1 MIIVENGIQDKKLEE
16 LEQKNSDELESLER
30 LIILF
35 EDIKNIEN
43 SNLDY
48 AKEILNDV
56 KFKEFLI
63 LGNLG
68 ILCKAYFESY
78 YETKIKQTQN
88 LKKIIDIMKF
98 RSYSKTYNDNNDFV
112 IINDCRNLS
121 NVSENI
127 NSQKYI
133 GKKEVLEIIDSMKL
147 INEFNN
153 DYNNNY
159 IRIIGKELDKLK
171 KIESLN
177 DLDLLKGIKEEKIIF
192 EIKLEEICENGLE
205 TEEFNFIKNKLLSDN
220 SNEQKYIN
228 WTINCLNKYRS
239 KLTIIEEKVYNSFKI
254 LFEIIFTKLSEN
266 KLYQS
271 FDLAIILIQTFS
283 KKNGNEESENILLE
297 EEFKNNK
304 IFQNSDLWLNL
315 IIQKSKDLFEKINE
329 ESKDNKENK
338 DNTDNI
344 TYIKEN
350 IESIL
355 VSYIFTMK
363 DFNIDDITKR
373 DVIEKFCTN
382 EEYIKYN
389 FNIDELMSYPTD

>member
-16 LEQKNSDELESLER
+16 LEQKNTDELESLER

-98 RSYSKTYNDNNDFV
+98 RSYSKTNNDNNDFV

-228 WTINCLNKYRS
+228 WTINYLNKYRS

-363 DFNIDDITKR
+363 DFNIDDKTKR

>member
-1 MIIVENGIQDKKLEE
+1 MIIVENEIQDKILEE
-16 LEQKNSDELESLER
+16 LEQKNAEELESLER

-48 AKEILNDV
+48 VKEILNDI

-63 LGNLG
+63 IGNLG
-68 ILCKAYFESY
+68 NLCKAYFESY

-98 RSYSKTYNDNNDFV
+98 KSYSKSNNDNNDFV

-127 NSQKYI
+127 NIQKYI
-133 GKKEVLEIIDSMKL
+133 GKKDVLEIIDSIPL
-147 INEFNN
+147 INQFNN

-159 IRIIGKELDKLK
+159 IKIIGKEIDKIK
-171 KIESLN
+171 KIEGLN

-205 TEEFNFIKNKLLSDN
+205 TEEFNIVKNKLLNDN

-228 WTINCLNKYRS
+228 WTINYLNKYRS
-239 KLTIIEEKVYNSFKI
+239 KLSIIEEKVYNSFKI
-254 LFEIIFTKLSEN
+254 LFEIIFN
-266 KLYQS
+266 KLNEKKFYQS

-283 KKNGNEESENILLE
+283 KKNDKKLLE

-304 IFQNSDLWLNL
+304 IFQNTDLWLNL
-315 IIQKSKDLFEKINE
+315 IIQNSKDLIEKANE

-338 DNTDNI
+338 DKIDNVN
-344 TYIKEN
+344 YNKEN
-350 IESIL
+350 IESMLI
-355 VSYIFTMK
+355 SYIFIMK
-363 DFNIDDITKR
+363 GFNIDDKTRREI
-373 DVIEKFCTN
+373 IEKFCKN
-382 EEYIKYN
+382 EEYEKFN

>member
-1 MIIVENGIQDKKLEE
+1 MIIVENEIQDKKLEE
-16 LEQKNSDELESLER
+16 LEQKNTEELESLER

-48 AKEILNDV
+48 VKEILNNV

-63 LGNLG
+63 IGNLG
-68 ILCKAYFESY
+68 NLCKAYFESY

-98 RSYSKTYNDNNDFV
+98 KSYSKPNNENNDFV

-121 NVSENI
+121 NLSENV

-133 GKKEVLEIIDSMKL
+133 GKKDVLEIINSMSL

-159 IRIIGKELDKLK
+159 IKIIGKEIDKLK

-177 DLDLLKGIKEEKIIF
+177 DLDILKGIKEEKIIF

-205 TEEFNFIKNKLLSDN
+205 SEEFNIVKNLLLNDN

-228 WTINCLNKYRS
+228 WTINYLNKYRS
-239 KLTIIEEKVYNSFKI
+239 KLSIIEEKVYNSFKI
-254 LFEIIFTKLSEN
+254 LFDIIFNKLSEK

-283 KKNGNEESENILLE
+283 KKKDNEDNNVLLE
-297 EEFKNNK
+297 EEFKENI
-304 IFQNSDLWLNL
+304 IFQNTDLWINL
-315 IIQKSKDLFEKINE
+315 IIQKSNDLFEKINE
-329 ESKDNKENK
+329 EAKDNKENK
-338 DNTDNI
+338 DNIDNV

-350 IESIL
+350 IEPIL

-363 DFNIDDITKR
+363 DFNIDDKTKR
-373 DVIEKFCTN
+373 EVIEKFCKN
-382 EEYIKYN
+382 EEYSKFN
-389 FNIDELMSYPTD
+389 FNIDELMSYLAA

>member
-16 LEQKNSDELESLER
+16 LEQKNTDELESLER

-48 AKEILNDV
+48 VKEILNDV

-63 LGNLG
+63 IGNLG
-68 ILCKAYFESY
+68 NLCKAYFESY

-98 RSYSKTYNDNNDFV
+98 KSYSKPNNENNDFV

-121 NVSENI
+121 NLSENV

-133 GKKEVLEIIDSMKL
+133 GKKDVLEIINSMSL

-159 IRIIGKELDKLK
+159 IKIIGKEIDKLK

-177 DLDLLKGIKEEKIIF
+177 DLDILKGIKEEKIIF

-205 TEEFNFIKNKLLSDN
+205 SEEFNIVKNLLLNDN

-228 WTINCLNKYRS
+228 WTINYLNKYRS
-239 KLTIIEEKVYNSFKI
+239 KLSIIEEKVYNSFKI
-254 LFEIIFTKLSEN
+254 LFDIIFNKLSEK

-283 KKNGNEESENILLE
+283 KKKDNEDNNVLLE
-297 EEFKNNK
+297 EEFKENI
-304 IFQNSDLWLNL
+304 IFQNTDLWINL
-315 IIQKSKDLFEKINE
+315 IIQKSNDLFEKINE
-329 ESKDNKENK
+329 EAKDNKENK
-338 DNTDNI
+338 DNIDNV

-350 IESIL
+350 IEPIL

-363 DFNIDDITKR
+363 DFNIDDKTKR
-373 DVIEKFCTN
+373 EVIEKFCKN
-382 EEYIKYN
+382 EEYSKFN
-389 FNIDELMSYPTD
+389 FNIDELMSYLAA

>member
-1 MIIVENGIQDKKLEE
+1 MIIVENEIQDKKLEE
-16 LEQKNSDELESLER
+16 LEQKNTEELESLER

-48 AKEILNDV
+48 VKEILNDV

-63 LGNLG
+63 IGNLG
-68 ILCKAYFESY
+68 NLCKAYFESY

-98 RSYSKTYNDNNDFV
+98 KSYSKPNNENNDFV

-121 NVSENI
+121 NLSENV

-133 GKKEVLEIIDSMKL
+133 GKKDVLEIINSMSL

-153 DYNNNY
+153 NY
-159 IRIIGKELDKLK
+159 IKIIGKEIDKLK

-177 DLDLLKGIKEEKIIF
+177 DLDILKGIKEEKIIF

-205 TEEFNFIKNKLLSDN
+205 SEEFNIVKNLLLNDN

-228 WTINCLNKYRS
+228 WTINYLNKYRS
-239 KLTIIEEKVYNSFKI
+239 KLSIIEEKVYNSFKI
-254 LFEIIFTKLSEN
+254 LFDIIFNKLSEK

-283 KKNGNEESENILLE
+283 KKKDNEDNNVLLE
-297 EEFKNNK
+297 EEFKENI
-304 IFQNSDLWLNL
+304 IFQNTDLWINL
-315 IIQKSKDLFEKINE
+315 IIQKSNDLFEKINE
-329 ESKDNKENK
+329 EAKDNKENK
-338 DNTDNI
+338 DNIDNV

-350 IESIL
+350 IEPIL

-363 DFNIDDITKR
+363 DFNIDDKTKR
-373 DVIEKFCTN
+373 EVIEKFCKN
-382 EEYIKYN
+382 EEYAKFN
-389 FNIDELMSYPTD
+389 FNIDELMSYLAA

>member
-1 MIIVENGIQDKKLEE
+1 MIIVENEIQDKKLEE
-16 LEQKNSDELESLER
+16 LEQKNTEELESLER

-63 LGNLG
+63 IGNLG
-68 ILCKAYFESY
+68 NLCKAYFESY

-98 RSYSKTYNDNNDFV
+98 KSYSKPNNENNDFV

-121 NVSENI
+121 NLSENV

-133 GKKEVLEIIDSMKL
+133 GKKDVLEIINSMSL

-159 IRIIGKELDKLK
+159 IKIIGKEIDKLK

-177 DLDLLKGIKEEKIIF
+177 DLDILKGIKEEKIIF

-205 TEEFNFIKNKLLSDN
+205 SEEFNIVKNLLLNDN

-228 WTINCLNKYRS
+228 WTINYLNKYRS
-239 KLTIIEEKVYNSFKI
+239 KLSIIEEKVYNSFKI
-254 LFEIIFTKLSEN
+254 LFDIIFNKLSEK

-283 KKNGNEESENILLE
+283 KKKDNEDNNVLLE
-297 EEFKNNK
+297 EEFKENI
-304 IFQNSDLWLNL
+304 IFQNTDLWINL
-315 IIQKSKDLFEKINE
+315 IIQKSNDLFEKINE
-329 ESKDNKENK
+329 EAKDNKENK
-338 DNTDNI
+338 DNIDNV

-350 IESIL
+350 IEPIL

-363 DFNIDDITKR
+363 DFNIDDKTKR
-373 DVIEKFCTN
+373 EVIEKFCKN
-382 EEYIKYN
+382 EEYAKFN
-389 FNIDELMSYPTD
+389 FNIDELMSYLAA

>member
-1 MIIVENGIQDKKLEE
+1 MIIVENEIQDKKLEE
-16 LEQKNSDELESLER
+16 LEQKNTDELESLEK

-48 AKEILNDV
+48 EKEILNDV

-63 LGNLG
+63 IGNLG
-68 ILCKAYFESY
+68 NLCKAYFESY

-98 RSYSKTYNDNNDFV
+98 KSYSKPNNENNDFV

-121 NVSENI
+121 NLSENV

-133 GKKEVLEIIDSMKL
+133 GKKDVLEIINSMSL

-159 IRIIGKELDKLK
+159 IKIIGKEIDKLK

-177 DLDLLKGIKEEKIIF
+177 DLDILKGIKEEKIIF

-205 TEEFNFIKNKLLSDN
+205 SEEFNIVKNLLLNDN

-228 WTINCLNKYRS
+228 WTINYLNKYRS
-239 KLTIIEEKVYNSFKI
+239 KLSIIEEKVYNSFKI
-254 LFEIIFTKLSEN
+254 LFDIIFNKLSEK

-283 KKNGNEESENILLE
+283 KKKDNEDNNVLLE
-297 EEFKNNK
+297 EEFKENI
-304 IFQNSDLWLNL
+304 IFQNTDLWINL
-315 IIQKSKDLFEKINE
+315 IIQKSNDLFEKINE
-329 ESKDNKENK
+329 EAKDNKENK
-338 DNTDNI
+338 DNIDNV

-350 IESIL
+350 IEPIL

-363 DFNIDDITKR
+363 DFNIDDKTKR
-373 DVIEKFCTN
+373 EVIEKFCKN
-382 EEYIKYN
+382 EEYAKFN
-389 FNIDELMSYPTD
+389 FNIDELMSYLAA

>member
-1 MIIVENGIQDKKLEE
+1 MIIVENEIQDKKIEE
-16 LEQKNSDELESLER
+16 LEQKNTEELESLER

-48 AKEILNDV
+48 VKEILNDA

-63 LGNLG
+63 IGNLG
-68 ILCKAYFESY
+68 NLCKAYFESY

-98 RSYSKTYNDNNDFV
+98 KSYSKPNNENNDFV

-121 NVSENI
+121 NLSENV

-133 GKKEVLEIIDSMKL
+133 GKKDVLEIINSMSL

-159 IRIIGKELDKLK
+159 IKIIGKEIDKLK

-177 DLDLLKGIKEEKIIF
+177 DLDILKGIKEEKIIF

-205 TEEFNFIKNKLLSDN
+205 SEEFNIVKNLLLNDN

-228 WTINCLNKYRS
+228 WTINYLNKYRS
-239 KLTIIEEKVYNSFKI
+239 KLSIIEEKVYNSFKI
-254 LFEIIFTKLSEN
+254 LFDIIFNKLSEK

-283 KKNGNEESENILLE
+283 KKKDNEDNNVLLE
-297 EEFKNNK
+297 EEFKENI
-304 IFQNSDLWLNL
+304 IFQNTNLWINL
-315 IIQKSKDLFEKINE
+315 IIQKSNDLFEKINE
-329 ESKDNKENK
+329 EAKDNKENK
-338 DNTDNI
+338 DNIDNV

-350 IESIL
+350 IEPIL

-363 DFNIDDITKR
+363 DFNIDDKTKR
-373 DVIEKFCTN
+373 EVIEKFCKN
-382 EEYIKYN
+382 EEYAKFN
-389 FNIDELMSYPTD
+389 FNIDELMSYLAA

>member
-1 MIIVENGIQDKKLEE
+1 MIIVENEIQDKKLEE
-16 LEQKNSDELESLER
+16 LEQKNTEELESLER

-48 AKEILNDV
+48 VKEILNDV

-63 LGNLG
+63 IGNLG
-68 ILCKAYFESY
+68 NLCKAYFESY

-98 RSYSKTYNDNNDFV
+98 KSYSKPNNENNDFV

-121 NVSENI
+121 NLSENV

-133 GKKEVLEIIDSMKL
+133 GKKDVLEIINSMSL

-159 IRIIGKELDKLK
+159 IKIIGKEIDKLK

-177 DLDLLKGIKEEKIIF
+177 DLDILKGIKEEKIIF

-205 TEEFNFIKNKLLSDN
+205 SEEFNIVKNLLLNDN

-228 WTINCLNKYRS
+228 WTINYLNKYRS
-239 KLTIIEEKVYNSFKI
+239 KLSIIEEKVYNSFKI
-254 LFEIIFTKLSEN
+254 LFDIIFNKLSEK

-283 KKNGNEESENILLE
+283 KKKDNEDNNVLLE
-297 EEFKNNK
+297 EKFKEK
-304 IFQNSDLWLNL
+304 IIFQNTDLWINL
-315 IIQKSKDLFEKINE
+315 IIQKSNDLFEKINE
-329 ESKDNKENK
+329 EAKDNKENK
-338 DNTDNI
+338 DNIDNV

-350 IESIL
+350 IEPIL

-363 DFNIDDITKR
+363 DFNIDDKTKR
-373 DVIEKFCTN
+373 EVIEKFCKN
-382 EEYIKYN
+382 EEYAKFN
-389 FNIDELMSYPTD
+389 FNIDELMSYLAA